1 MIHRSVLK
9 AALCALAMCLS
20 ACAALKQPGPQVT
33 IETGVLRGTDSDGV
47 LSFKNIP
54 YAAPPV
60 GRLRWQSPQ
69 EPQPWDGVRSATSY
83 GPTCAQLDNP
93 TNWFK
98 FPKISEDCLTLNV
111 WTTNLN
117 PTAKLPVMVSIH
129 GGGFVQGSGNIPRQD
144 GTNLATRGV
153 VLVSINYRLAMFGF
167 MTHPALA
174 KMNPGQ
180 PQGNYGLMDSQAALE
195 WVQRNISSFGGD
207 PNNVTIFGTS
217 AGGNTVNSLL
227 VMPSAKGLFH
237 KAIAQS
243 ASTGLA
249 PGPYIDKVAGFSPP
263 TDRVGEAF
271 VKRFDL
277 DPAEDV
283 GEALYNMSMRDLL
296 GAMTTMDTFT
306 PVVDGVVIPDQIG
319 LMFEEGR
326 QHDVDY
332 IMGTNSFEA
341 ALGYQVG
348 GDNFS
353 PKMFARLVRPED
365 KARLYPGLT
374 DTQVEEEIFAD
385 IVTNS
390 GARFVADNMVKN
402 GSSVYGYYFTYVAD
416 ARRGKQPGAAHADD
430 VAFVTGNLEAE
441 LDLNRRNISPNDRE
455 VSDLMSDYWVQFAKT
470 GNPNGSGLP
479 EWPVYDPNTSQ
490 FLEIGD
496 ETQVREDFL
505 VERMDYHINR
515 SRDLLKRITGR

>member
-1 MIHRSVLK
+1 VFHQGVLK
-9 AALCALAMCLS
+9 AALCTLAICLS
-20 ACAALKQPGPQVT
+20 GCAGIVPSGPEVA
-33 IETGVLRGTDSDGV
+33 IETGLLRGKDSDGV

-60 GRLRWQSPQ
+60 GRLRWQPPQ
-69 EPQPWDGVRSATSY
+69 DAEPWDGVRSARSY
-83 GPTCAQLDNP
+83 GATCAQLDNP

-111 WTTNLN
+111 WTTNLD
-117 PTAKLPVMVSIH
+117 PAAKLPVMVSIH

-144 GTNLATRGV
+144 GNNLAKRGV

-174 KMNPGQ
+174 KMNPNQ
-180 PQGNYGLMDSQAALE
+180 TQGNYGLLDSQAALE

-207 PNNVTIFGTS
+207 PDNVTIFGTS

-227 VMPSAKGLFH
+227 IMPGAKGLFQ

-249 PGPYIDKVAGFSPP
+249 PGPYLDKVAGFSPP
-263 TDRVGEAF
+263 TDRIGEAF

-277 DPAEDV
+277 DPEDNI
-283 GEALYNMSMRDLL
+283 GEALYDLSMKDLL

-306 PVVDGVVIPDQIG
+306 PVTDGVVIPDQVG
-319 LMFEEGR
+319 LMFEQGL

-365 KARLYPGLT
+365 KERLYSGLNE
-374 DTQVEEEIFAD
+374 TQVEEEIFAD

-390 GARFVADNMVKN
+390 GARFVADNMVKK
-402 GSSVYGYYFTYVAD
+402 GSTVYGYYLSYIAD

-441 LDLNRRNISPNDRE
+441 LDLKPSNIASKDRE
-455 VSDLMSDYWVQFAKT
+455 VSDLMMDYWVQFAKT
-470 GNPNGSGLP
+470 GNPNGAGLP
-479 EWPVYDPNTSQ
+479 EWPAYDPATSR
-490 FLEIGD
+490 FLEFGD
-496 ETQVREDFL
+496 ETRVLDSFL
-505 VERMDYHINR
+505 VERMDYHVNR

>member
-1 MIHRSVLK
+1 MNYLGALK
-9 AALCALAMCLS
+9 AAFFVLAIFLSGCAGLS
-20 ACAALKQPGPQVT
+20 PSGPEVAV
-33 IETGVLRGTDSDGV
+33 ETGFLRGKDNEGV

-60 GRLRWQSPQ
+60 GRLRWQPPQ
-69 EPQPWDGVRSATSY
+69 QAAPWEGVRSARSY
-83 GPTCAQLDNP
+83 GATCPQLDNP

-111 WTTNLN
+111 WTTNLD
-117 PTAKLPVMVSIH
+117 PAAKLPVMVSIH

-144 GTNLATRGV
+144 GTNLARRGV

-174 KMNPGQ
+174 EMNPDQ
-180 PQGNYGLMDSQAALE
+180 PQGNYGLMDSLAALK
-195 WVQRNISSFGGD
+195 WVQRNISAFGGD
-207 PNNVTIFGTS
+207 PENVTIFGTS
-217 AGGNTVNSLL
+217 AGGNTVNSLM
-227 VMPSAKGLFH
+227 VMPDAKNLFQ

-263 TDRVGEAF
+263 TDRVGEEF
-271 VKRFDL
+271 VKRFEL
-277 DPAEDV
+277 DTEEDV
-283 GEALYNMSMRDLL
+283 GQALYDLSMRDLL

-306 PVVDGVVIPDQIG
+306 PVIDGVVVPDQVG
-319 LMFEEGR
+319 LMFEQGL

-353 PKMFARLVRPED
+353 PKMFARFVRPED
-365 KARLYPGLT
+365 KERLYQGLNE
-374 DTQVEEEIFAD
+374 TQVEEEIFAD

-390 GARFVADNMVKN
+390 GARFVADNMVKKGN
-402 GSSVYGYYFTYVAD
+402 SVHGYYLSYIAE
-416 ARRGKQPGAAHADD
+416 ARRDKLPGAAHADD

-441 LDLNRRNISPNDRE
+441 LDLKPSNISPKDRE
-455 VSDLMSDYWVQFAKT
+455 VSDLMMDYWVQFAKT
-470 GNPNGSGLP
+470 GNPNGEGLP
-479 EWPVYDPNTSQ
+479 EWPAYDPNTSQ

-496 ETQVREDFL
+496 EIRVLDDFMT
-505 VERMDYHINR
+505 ERMDYHVNR